1 MEGLNEPTGAKAR
14 YYEAI
19 ERDPLNADATE
30 KLELLLEQAGEFDEL
45 AQFLD
50 NHVRVLDEQQADPVY
65 VAALCY
71 RLAEVWNK
79 RFGETE
85 HAVQWYHR
93 AYTLDPQCVAAIYE
107 ARQIYAAAGDHANA
121 IDLLEMET
129 SAEPDAER
137 RVSLLSELARSKARD
152 LGDINGAIMALRS
165 ALSLLPGDVQV
176 MHELGTYLVER
187 AGSGDEASAAID
199 LKRAAELFYRI
210 AQGVGEDERLEYL
223 ETALRYAPY
232 HESAL
237 DMLEETAERLG
248 RPDLLPG
255 AWVGFVASAPQGP
268 AVDGRRMKLAQAYA
282 EAGQLDDAIFCI
294 EEVAERGDPR
304 AIAFIDE
311 LQSRSGRAPR
321 ERMETPAQPTPQP
334 AARDERE
341 DPDFAAALMRD
352 EDEGPDHD
360 QPPTARPPR
369 MSLRDEPAEI
379 ERAAPRSRALS
390 EPPPGPS
397 PSASEFAR
405 LKNQLTQLAR
415 AGRDADAENVCQE
428 ILGLDPSDAD
438 AFTFLEGFYRKK
450 RRHAQLRDL
459 LLTAARVPGLSIE
472 ARKLRLREVA
482 AISETKLR
490 DAEGAIGAWRNLIA
504 LDPADE
510 EAGKTLKRL
519 LEKAK
524 QWDEL
529 VQVIERE
536 ALLTTDADAKVD
548 LISQIALLHRDKRKD
563 LPEALEAYRQLY
575 VLRPKDKAVRD
586 ALCELALGTE
596 SYEDAVPLLRER
608 AQEAEKERDKV
619 ALIRQL
625 ITLLDEKLADAEQ
638 TYEACKWLL
647 EFAPK
652 DKELLDR
659 MERIDEQGEHHE
671 RLLSVL
677 ERRLEMVPRA
687 ERAERYQRMASI
699 ADRAL
704 SELERATGYLKQALE
719 IAPGSTEIIDAL
731 MDVFD
736 RSGRF
741 DELVKLLLAQASS
754 TTDPVTASDLLR
766 RVARLQAHELKDASA
781 TAVTWARVLEHAE
794 DEEALRYLQA
804 HATQHQ
810 QHSQLATY
818 LRRLAYLVPEREE
831 KLELL
836 FERAQLLE
844 GTLNDPAEAI
854 NALRQILDDVDAE
867 HEGSLVLLHATAE
880 RTGDKRALADVLRRR
895 LALQH
900 APEERIETAQR
911 LADLLENELKNSEG
925 AVQAL
930 QAWTEA
936 DAGDPVPFRRLRALL
951 VAADRFQE
959 LLHTLDALSGVETEE
974 SAQNEASIAAA
985 RLAFDHFGDTDGAW
999 DRLIALFDDSVA
1011 EAEQEL
1017 HALARKTNR
1026 EELLASIYVG
1036 RAQDATESD
1045 EQARNWSEAARIY
1058 EEYLQQSAQAL
1069 EAALRR
1075 LACDLHD
1082 RDALTQVDRIGA
1094 AAGAWPR
1101 INQVYDRLIK
1111 QTESSEEKVVLLV
1124 RHATLLD
1131 EGAHDP
1137 SEALDRVMRACALDP
1152 ADQAL
1157 LKRAEDLGLRA
1168 KRSEE
1173 LLMVYDRRRAKAE
1186 TAGEKIDFLVR
1197 SARLSD
1203 DALKDRERAV
1213 AYLRQ
1218 ALALTDQEPDAAA
1231 LLWDAAVAFDTARP
1245 ELGKDDARRALIR
1258 AHRDIA
1264 EKASKAQG
1272 SALILRATHL
1282 LRTEMNDIAGTFDTL
1297 RQGAGLFPTS
1307 PEILEAL
1314 WDVAHETQRLDALDA
1329 FLSRLIDDALDSKTS
1344 VALLRQRGRLLEG
1357 PLKRHA
1363 DAAEVYGK
1371 LLQLDPGSEDAPGK
1385 LRACLMLAGRF
1396 QDLLLVIDKQSQ
1408 RTTDAAERL
1417 GLLKETA
1424 RVWEDHLKNRW
1435 EALDAWRKVLAT
1447 APDDAD
1453 ANSAIARL
1461 GGEAGASKIDVDKLL
1476 SDDEPEDEAQPVRG
1490 HVLPDRR
1497 STRPPARAS
1506 EPPPAVAT
1514 TIEAAATNVA
1524 TTSSEDAHAEVFN
1537 VRGEDTAV
1545 DQISPVPAPEASTT
1559 PETSATPEASTPPVE
1574 ERTDARSAS
1583 TLAGEVAPIAAPDSA
1598 ARVDRDADDDAY
1610 DDVGDDEIS
1619 GGDDLAGL
1627 DAALSTSKDDR
1638 DFLDEDALTPVPA
1651 RREAEA
1657 SPRAASLPPPAPGK
1671 ARSLPPPPPRRSSG
1685 PGSLPPAP
1693 GRSGSTSARPGSL
1706 PPPPPRPSSSP
1717 VSIPPPLPPRR
1728 R

>member
-1 MEGLNEPTGAKAR
+1 VEGLNDPTGAKAR

-30 KLELLLEQAGEFDEL
+30 RLELLLEQTGEFDEL

-50 NHVRVLDEQQADPVY
+50 AHVRRLDEQQADPVY

-129 SAEPDAER
+129 NAEPDAER

-152 LGDINGAIMALRS
+152 LGDVNGAIMALRS

-187 AGSGDEASAAID
+187 AGSADEASAAID

-210 AQGVGEDERLEYL
+210 AQGVGEDECLEYL

-237 DMLEETAERLG
+237 DMLEETVERLG
-248 RPDLLPG
+248 RSDLLPG
-255 AWVGFVASAPQGP
+255 AWVGFVANAPQGP
-268 AVDGRRMKLAQAYA
+268 AVDDRRMKLAYAYA

-311 LQSRSGRAPR
+311 LQARSGKPPRAR
-321 ERMETPAQPTPQP
+321 IESPAQPAPQA
-334 AARDERE
+334 AARDEDE

-352 EDEGPDHD
+352 EDEDERPGHD
-360 QPPTARPPR
+360 QPPTVRPPR
-369 MSLRDEPAEI
+369 KSLLEEPAEM
-379 ERAAPRSRALS
+379 ERPSRARAVS
-390 EPPPGPS
+390 EPPPTPS
-397 PSASEFAR
+397 PSASQFAQ
-405 LKNQLTQLAR
+405 LKNQLTQFAR

-482 AISETKLR
+482 GISETKLR
-490 DAEGAIGAWRNLIA
+490 DAEGAIGAWRNLLA

-529 VQVIERE
+529 VQVVERE
-536 ALLTTDADAKVD
+536 ALLTTDADAKAE

-575 VLRPKDKAVRD
+575 VLRPTDKGVRD
-586 ALCELALGTE
+586 ALCELALNTE

-608 AQEAEKERDKV
+608 AEEAEKERDKV

-625 ITLLDEKLADAEQ
+625 ITVLDEKLADADQ
-638 TYEACKWLL
+638 TYAACEWLL

-719 IAPGSTEIIDAL
+719 IAPGSAEIIDSL

-741 DELVKLLLAQASS
+741 DDLVKLLLTQASS
-754 TTDPVTASDLLR
+754 TTDPVAASDLLR
-766 RVARLQAHELKDASA
+766 RIARLQAHELKDASA
-781 TAVTWARVLEHAE
+781 AAVTWARVLEHAE

-810 QHSQLATY
+810 EHSQLATY

-836 FERAQLLE
+836 FERAQLLD

-867 HEGSLVLLHATAE
+867 HEGSLDLLHATAE

-911 LADLLENELKNSEG
+911 LADLFENELKNSEG

-936 DAGDPVPFRRLRALL
+936 DAGDPVPFRRLRVLL
-951 VAADRFQE
+951 VEADRFQE
-959 LLHTLDALSGVETEE
+959 LLHTLDALSGVEPEE
-974 SAQNEASIAAA
+974 SARNEASIAAA
-985 RLAFDHFGDTDGAW
+985 RLAFDHFGDADGAW

-1011 EAEQEL
+1011 EAEPEL

-1058 EEYLQQSAQAL
+1058 EEYLQQPAQAL

-1082 RDALTQVDRIGA
+1082 RDALTQVDRLAA

-1111 QTESSEEKVVLLV
+1111 QTESSEEKVGLLV
-1124 RHATLLD
+1124 RHAALLD

-1152 ADQAL
+1152 ADETL

-1186 TAGEKIDFLVR
+1186 TAGEKIDFLLR

-1203 DALKDRERAV
+1203 DALRDRERAV

-1218 ALALTDQEPDAAA
+1218 ALALTEQEPDAAA
-1231 LLWDAAVAFDTARP
+1231 LLWDTAVAFDAARP
-1245 ELGKDDARRALIR
+1245 DLGEDDARRALIR

-1264 EKASKAQG
+1264 EKASKAHG

-1282 LRTEMNDIAGTFDTL
+1282 LRTEMKDVAATFDTL

-1371 LLQLDPGSEDAPGK
+1371 LLQLDPGSEDAPRK
-1385 LRACLMLAGRF
+1385 LRGCLMLAGRF

-1417 GLLKETA
+1417 DLLKETA

-1435 EALDAWRKVLAT
+1435 EALDAWRKVLAN

-1453 ANSAIARL
+1453 ASSAVARL
-1461 GGEAGASKIDVDKLL
+1461 GGEAGAPKIDVDKLL
-1476 SDDEPEDEAQPVRG
+1476 SDDEPEDEDQPVRG

-1506 EPPPAVAT
+1506 EPPPAMATTAGATPSSVAT
-1514 TIEAAATNVA
+1514 TEPA
-1524 TTSSEDAHAEVFN
+1524 DADAEMFN

-1545 DQISPVPAPEASTT
+1545 DQVSPAPAPDTQAPEA
-1559 PETSATPEASTPPVE
+1559 PAPPVE
-1574 ERTDARSAS
+1574 APTRARSAS
-1583 TLAGEVAPIAAPDSA
+1583 TLAGGVAPIAGQDSA
-1598 ARVDRDADDDAY
+1598 LRVDGDADDDGY
-1610 DDVGDDEIS
+1610 DNVADDEIS
-1619 GGDDLAGL
+1619 GGDDLAAL

-1651 RREAEA
+1651 KRGAET
-1657 SPRAASLPPPAPGK
+1657 SPRPASLPPPPPGK

-1706 PPPPPRPSSSP
+1706 APPPPRPSSSP